1 MSKDTGGAAFPML
14 GNIGYNTEWQ
24 TDQGM
29 NLRDYFAAKA
39 LQGMITTSGHPAL
52 LGLEGCE
59 IDTAQAAYKMADA
72 MIAARNA

>member
-1 MSKDTGGAAFPML
+1 MSKDQSEPALPMPGSEYGGTGTMF
-14 GNIGYNTEWQ
+14 
-24 TDQGM
+24 GM
-29 NLRDYFAAKA
+29 TLRDYFAAKA